1 MIAVMFKI
9 QHGEKTVAEL
19 FPLAKNDPSLK
30 IKICELEICKPRPGA
45 LYKNDIDLRY
55 DGELMCY
62 FSQEDQL
69 FLWCSGSQHLRL
81 AISNIIKMLNFE
93 DKI

>member
-30 IKICELEICKPRPGA
+30 IKIRKLEICKPRTEA
-45 LYKNDIDLRY
+45 LYKNDIDLRHN
-55 DGELMCY
+55 GVLKCY
-62 FSQEDQL
+62 FSQEDQK
-69 FLWCSGSQHLRL
+69 FLICGFTNSRIT
-81 AISNIIKMLNFE
+81 ISNIIKMLNFE